1 MELERS
7 VSEPK
12 PNCLSGEPE
21 KGFDNTQ
28 NATSTT
34 VVGRSEHAKSYQ
46 HGLRFWLM
54 ASTLAVM
61 VFLVVLE
68 IPIVPTS
75 LVSISNDIG
84 GFDSLSWVLSGYLL
98 GRVGV
103 MIILAKLSDIVGRK
117 LVFTSSIAM
126 FIVFSGACGG
136 AQTITQLIVFRALQ
150 GVGGGGA
157 YSLSTVIITELVPP
171 AGLAKATA
179 QLSMVTTFANILGP
193 IIGGAIANDTSWRWV
208 FLINVPIAAAAFLIA
223 IVAIPRGFPHK
234 GHLQDTD
241 PARKFASKPLF
252 NRLDVVGTILL
263 LLATVTFSAGFEEA
277 DSRFPWRSAYV
288 ITLISVSGLSWIA
301 LLLWERKVTLE
312 NGPREPVL
320 PWRFFTNRSMAA
332 ILLMFFLLGG
342 PLVVTAYQ
350 IPQMFQLVYGFN
362 GLDAGVRLVPF
373 MALWSVGLLI
383 ATTLA
388 GRFKVPPLY
397 IILVGSCI
405 QTVGF
410 GLLGTLPLSLTVPNQ
425 IYGYEVIAGLGSGL
439 VFPLLFVMIPF
450 ITEGRDRSVGMAA
463 GSQFQVLGSV
473 ILLAV
478 ATSVFNNYTRP
489 RLSSLV
495 GASGSESLFSLG
507 EALKTVSD
515 KARDEIR
522 LTLAEGYN
530 RQSLVLC
537 GASGAQLLA
546 TPLLWK
552 RKQTTV

>member
-1 MELERS
+1 MESERS
-7 VSEPK
+7 VMEPQSSD
-12 PNCLSGEPE
+12 PSGEPE
-21 KGFDNTQ
+21 KGSDNIQ
-28 NATSTT
+28 ISTSTT
-34 VVGRSEHAKSYQ
+34 AVGLNEYVKVYP
-46 HGLRFWLM
+46 HGPRLWLM
-54 ASTLAVM
+54 AFTLAVM

-103 MIILAKLSDIVGRK
+103 MVILAKLSDIVGRK

-157 YSLSTVIITELVPP
+157 YSLSTVIITELVSP
-171 AGLAKATA
+171 GKLAKATA
-179 QLSMVTTFANILGP
+179 QLSMITTFANILGP
-193 IIGGAIANDTSWRWV
+193 IIGGAIANDTSWRWI
-208 FLINVPIAAAAFLIA
+208 FLINVPIAAAALLVA
-223 IVAIPRGFPHK
+223 VVAIPRSFPYK
-234 GHLQDTD
+234 EHLQDGD
-241 PARKFASKPLF
+241 PARSLPSKPRF
-252 NRLDVVGTILL
+252 NRLDIMGTILL

-288 ITLISVSGLSWIA
+288 ITLISVSGLAWIA
-301 LLLWERKVTLE
+301 LLVWERKVTLA
-312 NGPREPVL
+312 NGPQEPVL
-320 PWRFFTNRSMAA
+320 PWRFFTNRSMVA

-350 IPQMFQLVYGFN
+350 IPQTFQLVYGFN

-388 GRFKVPPLY
+388 GRLRVPPLY
-397 IILVGSCI
+397 IIFVGSCI

-410 GLLGTLPLSLTVPNQ
+410 GLLGTLPLSLIVPNQ

-450 ITEGRDRSVGMAA
+450 VTEGRDRAVGMAA

-489 RLSSLV
+489 RIGSLL

-507 EALKTVSD
+507 EALESVSFE
-515 KARDEIR
+515 AQDEIR

-537 GASGAQLLA
+537 GASGVQLLA